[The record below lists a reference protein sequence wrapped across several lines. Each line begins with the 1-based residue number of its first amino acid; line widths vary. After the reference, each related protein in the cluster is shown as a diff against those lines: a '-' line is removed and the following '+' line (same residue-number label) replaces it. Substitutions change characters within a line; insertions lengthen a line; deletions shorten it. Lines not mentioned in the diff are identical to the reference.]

1 MGFFDRFNKQVET
14 PTTAKVMGDKLNDI
28 FETISL
34 RSIDLPK
41 PVTSKQY
48 DWVLLG
54 QNNSF
59 PLELIEYKNNSS
71 IHSAIIE
78 GEARF
83 IAGNGLLYADTR
95 EASNLWLV
103 ENFKQVPFWRKLDS
117 IFAKVTRDQLL
128 FGYSCFEVIYSMDR
142 TRILD
147 INYIDA
153 SRIACG
159 KKDHDEAV
167 DDYYYSENWANV
179 KNCAPKKIEGFDA
192 NGDGLKQLMFITNET
207 NNMDYFSL
215 PSYYSSLKW
224 IKSDGLMA
232 DYSMSAIQNGF
243 SPSIVFKFYKK
254 PTPEERRMNADAI
267 KAQHGGTKNAGKA
280 LIFYADG
287 KELAP
292 DVDTLDAT
300 NIDARLLQVSE
311 QIIQNIISGH
321 RAYPQLLGIS
331 TPSKLGYSNELL
343 QSWSIYDVLVIQP
356 ERKLILDAFKE
367 VLMYNGVT
375 RLTVE
380 ELQPIKIIN

>member
-1 MGFFDRFNKQVET
+1 
-14 PTTAKVMGDKLNDI
+14 
-28 FETISL
+28 
-34 RSIDLPK
+34 
-41 PVTSKQY
+41 
-48 DWVLLG
+48 
-54 QNNSF
+54 
-59 PLELIEYKNNSS
+59 
-71 IHSAIIE
+71 
-78 GEARF
+78 
-83 IAGNGLLYADTR
+83 
-95 EASNLWLV
+95 
-103 ENFKQVPFWRKLDS
+103 
-117 IFAKVTRDQLL
+117 
-128 FGYSCFEVIYSMDR
+128 
-142 TRILD
+142 
-147 INYIDA
+147 
-153 SRIACG
+153 
-159 KKDHDEAV
+159 
-167 DDYYYSENWANV
+167 
-179 KNCAPKKIEGFDA
+179 
-192 NGDGLKQLMFITNET
+192 MFITNET